1 LGKMESA
8 ANVCPGDAERGRSM
22 ATNKMASKISR
33 GETPSPKKV
42 RPKKAMPEVA
52 TPEEAVSNRPT
63 AAPEAKPATKAKRLP
78 AATIKAL
85 KELEAGELTRYA
97 DADDLFQKLDIK
109 LGKD

>member
-1 LGKMESA
+1 
-8 ANVCPGDAERGRSM
+8 M
-22 ATNKMASKISR
+22 ATNKMSSKISR

-42 RPKKAMPEVA
+42 RPKKAMPEVVI
-52 TPEEAVSNRPT
+52 PEEAVSNGLT

-85 KELEAGELTRYA
+85 KELEGGELTRYA

>member
-1 LGKMESA
+1 
-8 ANVCPGDAERGRSM
+8 M
-22 ATNKMASKISR
+22 ATNKGTAKTLR
-33 GETPSPKKV
+33 GETPAAKKV

-52 TPEEAVSNRPT
+52 TPEEAVSNGPT
-63 AAPEAKPATKAKRLP
+63 ADPEAKPATKAKRLP

-85 KELEAGELTRYA
+85 KELEAGELTRYD

>member
-1 LGKMESA
+1 MESTG
-8 ANVCPGDAERGRSM
+8 NVCPGDVERGRSM
-22 ATNKMASKISR
+22 ATNKGTAKTSR
-33 GETPSPKKV
+33 GETPVAKKV
-42 RPKKAMPEVA
+42 RPKKA
-52 TPEEAVSNRPT
+52 TPEEAVSNGPT